1 MKKVNFIFITLGVL
15 PFLVNVSGANELN
28 SSDGTIMI
36 AGVVL
41 DDNNSQQPQLFS
53 DSKGR
58 KEIKS
63 GTVKIT
69 PTISSH
75 KMRGM
80 PEQDLFTI
88 EAPDES
94 VKKVNNRS
102 IKKHTQVKKK
112 KKEQLIEG
120 YKIGRNGEDTVYVHG
135 EITENKKGY
144 ISGYL
149 YDKKG
154 SKTYIYGS
162 KTNNYNGNNGDAGIQ
177 ARDNDSNNYILD
189 SR

>member
-1 MKKVNFIFITLGVL
+1 MKKVSFIFITLGVL

-41 DDNNSQQPQLFS
+41 GDNNSQQPQLFL

-75 KMRGM
+75 KMKGM

-88 EAPDES
+88 DAPDES
-94 VKKVNNRS
+94 VNKVNNRS
-102 IKKHTQVKKK
+102 VKKHTQVKKK

-120 YKIGRNGEDTVYVHG
+120 YKISRNGEESVYVHG

-162 KTNNYNGNNGDAGIQ
+162 RTNNHNGDAGIQ
-177 ARDNDSNNYILD
+177 ARDNESNDYILD
-189 SR
+189 SRQIR